1 MDILSSSEY
10 TLIAEVK
17 ILNRVIPS
25 KAYAPKFSKPK
36 DVGWFMILGSIEQ
49 WDLIGLKRNVNRYR
63 TTSSRLVFNTP
74 AKPSK

>member
-49 WDLIGLKRNVNRYR
+49 WDLIALKRNVNRYR
-63 TTSSRLVFNTP
+63 TTSSRLAFSTP